1 MLLSLFLKPNV
12 MCRRLLRTLVPELA
26 TRKAAAVAAAYLTDA
41 IPLVRSR
48 KLRKPEAIVDAV
60 LDMVEER
67 QDWGDSLVRA
77 ALKLSGTSR
86 AQVKKKYREAAL
98 ERVEDHG
105 LKRPIDLVRMT
116 LDIVREKQGWDAL

>member
-1 MLLSLFLKPNV
+1 VLLSLFLKPNV

-60 LDMVEER
+60 LDMVEEK
-67 QDWGDSLVRA
+67 QDWDDNPVRA

-86 AQVKKKYREAAL
+86 AQVKRKYREATL

-116 LDIVREKQGWDAL
+116 LDIVREKQGWDEL